1 MFISGIKALTQFW
14 QNLEKKWLPAYVW
27 TAAPFT
33 LWQERIL
40 FIICFTATV
49 FGPLA
54 LIPSIILSV
63 STGFVNVAIID
74 IVSYVAVV
82 IVLFSRNAPFNIKA
96 VSVFCILYLMGAGLL
111 FFLGPIGTGYIW
123 LLGASIII
131 GSLYD
136 FRSVVFIFILNIL
149 TLLLFA
155 FFIYAGMLNWAIL
168 AENPLEK
175 WLVMALNFLLVN
187 ALITITTVLM
197 LHSLKETLRK
207 EQDVRA
213 KLQENEQRYRTLFET
228 AKDAIFLIKD
238 NLVID
243 CNPSSLLMFGCENK
257 NELLD
262 LNPWAF
268 SPPKQSDG
276 QCSNLKTQNFVDAAL
291 AGKSQH
297 FEWTH
302 QLKNGAIIESEVV
315 LNRLI
320 LNEEFYLQAVVRNI
334 TERKQAEDK
343 LRESEARL
351 YAVFNAVESIP
362 VQGYD
367 QERRVVFWNRAS
379 QDVYGYTSDE
389 AHGQKLEDLIIPA
402 CMRQGVV
409 ESVTAWYE
417 KGIPIPAGEL
427 VLKDKA
433 GNPVSVFSSYVM
445 ITNINGDKEFF
456 CFDVDLSEYKR
467 ITSEKEQVEEQYRQ
481 AQKMESIGRLAGGVA
496 HDLNNLLSP
505 ILGYSE
511 MLLDDFEIEDN
522 RREFVDLILQAGIS
536 ARNLVRQ
543 LLAFSRKQTLN
554 FKQIDINTTIS
565 GFEKFLR
572 RTIREDIELELILIP
587 DNTIVKADI
596 GQIEQVLMNLIVNSA
611 DAMPNGGTIV
621 IETALVDL
629 DDGDYIKLHRG
640 VKPGKYVLVAI
651 SDTGYGMDEE
661 TSKKIFEPFFSTKGE
676 QGTGLGLATV
686 YGIIKQHDG
695 NIWVYSETGK
705 GTTFKL
711 YLPLACEMEV
721 DVENKGNNTA
731 IMDTSGTETIALV
744 EDNEFVR
751 KLVQV
756 LLEQNGYNVLVAENG
771 ADALIM
777 LDNHAGPVSLM
788 LTDVIM
794 PGMNGRDLY
803 HMSRKKYPNLKALY
817 MSGYTSN
824 VIAHHGVLEKGVQF
838 IQKPFTVLQ
847 LLTKV
852 REVLNQPNSL
862 SHD

>member
-1 MFISGIKALTQFW
+1 MFISGIKALQLW
-14 QNLEKKWLPAYVW
+14 QNLEKKWLPTYVW
-27 TAAPFT
+27 TTDPFT

-49 FGPLA
+49 FGPFA

-63 STGFVNVAIID
+63 STGFENVAVLD
-74 IVSYVAVV
+74 TVAYIAAV
-82 IVLFSRNAPFNIKA
+82 IVLFSRNTPFNIRA
-96 VSVFCILYLMGAGLL
+96 ACVFCILYLLGAGLL

-131 GSLYD
+131 SSIYD
-136 FRSVVFIFILNIL
+136 FRAVVFIFVLNIL
-149 TLLLFA
+149 TLLFFA
-155 FFIYAGMLNWAIL
+155 FLIYAGMLDWAIL
-168 AENPLEK
+168 TENALEK
-175 WLVMALNFLLVN
+175 WLVMAVNFLVVN

-197 LHSLKETLRK
+197 LHSLKETFRN
-207 EQDVRA
+207 EQDVQA

-228 AKDAIFLIKD
+228 AKDAIFLMKD

-243 CNPSSLLMFGCENK
+243 CNPSSLLMFGCEDK
-257 NELLD
+257 NDLLD
-262 LNPWAF
+262 LHPWTLSA
-268 SPPKQSDG
+268 PEQSDG
-276 QCSNLKTQNFVDAAL
+276 QDANLKAQIFIDAAL
-291 AGKSQH
+291 AGNPQH
-297 FEWTH
+297 FEWTQ
-302 QLKNGAIIESEVV
+302 QLKNGAIVESEVV
-315 LNRLI
+315 LNRLM

-367 QERRVVFWNRAS
+367 RERRVVFWNRAS

-389 AHGQKLEDLIIPA
+389 ANGQKIEDLIIPDS
-402 CMRQGVV
+402 MRQGVV
-409 ESVTAWYE
+409 EGVTAWYE
-417 KGIPIPAGEL
+417 KGIPIPADEV

-433 GNPVSVFSSYVM
+433 GNPVSVFSSHVM

-456 CFDVDLSEYKR
+456 CLDVDLSEYKR
-467 ITSEKEQVEEQYRQ
+467 IENEKEQVEEQYRQ

-511 MLLDDFEIEDN
+511 MLLDDFDIEDS
-522 RREFVDLILQAGIS
+522 RRESVDLILQAGIC
-536 ARNLVRQ
+536 ARDLVRQ

-554 FKQIDINTTIS
+554 VKQIDVNTTIS
-565 GFEKFLR
+565 GFEKLLR
-572 RTIREDIELELILIP
+572 RTIREDIELELILTP
-587 DNTIVKADI
+587 DNPDVKADI

-621 IETALVDL
+621 IETDLVDL

-640 VKPGKYVLVAI
+640 AKAGKYVLVAI
-651 SDTGYGMDEE
+651 SDTGCGMDEE

-676 QGTGLGLATV
+676 LGTGLGLATV

-695 NIWVYSETGK
+695 NIWVYSEPGK

-711 YLPLACEMEV
+711 YLPLAYEIEV
-721 DVENKGNNTA
+721 DVEDKGNNTA
-731 IMDTSGTETIALV
+731 IMDTRGTETIALV
-744 EDNEFVR
+744 EDNESVR
-751 KLVQV
+751 KLAQF
-756 LLEQNGYNVLVAENG
+756 LLKQNGYNVLVAENG
-771 ADALIM
+771 EDALSM
-777 LDNHAGPVSLM
+777 LDKHDGAVSMM

-794 PGMNGRDLY
+794 PGINGRDVY
-803 HMSRKKYPNLKALY
+803 MICKKKYPNLKVLY

-852 REVLNQPNSL
+852 REVLN
-862 SHD
+862 